1 MQESDQTI
9 MSQGNTISFE
19 KAKRR
24 PYLIVLYPQ
33 SQFKQTPLPMGST
46 IVGRGQDAQFK
57 LEDELVSRTHCAIT
71 FDGIEVCVEDLGSTN
86 GTFVDGSPVMKKSK
100 LDSEKR
106 LQIGRMV
113 LKVEFKDPNEEAFDR
128 NLFEAATRD
137 SLTKISNRR
146 TFMDRSLGEL
156 SFARRNNCYV
166 HTIMI
171 DVDHFKRINDTFGH
185 QCGDLVLKEI
195 ARILQEE
202 KRDSDLLARY
212 GGEEFIMLFNCGG
225 TKDAQKSAE
234 RIRAAIERHRFSWKD
249 TIIPVTIS
257 LGLSSKQGA
266 NITTID
272 DLIAESDK
280 LLYIAKQ
287 NGRNQVAFSE

>member
-1 MQESDQTI
+1 MPESDQTI

-19 KAKRR
+19 RARQR

-33 SQFKQTPLPMGST
+33 SQFKQMALPNGKT
-46 IVGRGQDAQFK
+46 ILGRGQDAQIK

-71 FDGIEVCVEDLGSTN
+71 FDGIDVCVEDLGSTN
-86 GTFVDGSPVMKKSK
+86 GTFVDGCPVMQKTR

-106 LQIGRMV
+106 LQIGKMV
-113 LKVEFKDPNEEAFDR
+113 LKVEFKDPSEEVFDR
-128 NLFEAATRD
+128 NMFEAATRD
-137 SLTKISNRR
+137 PLTKIPNRR

-171 DVDHFKRINDTFGH
+171 DVDHFKRINDTWGH
-185 QCGDLVLKEI
+185 PCGDLVLKEI
-195 ARILQEE
+195 ARILHDE
-202 KRDSDLLARY
+202 KRESDLLARY
-212 GGEEFIMLFNCGG
+212 GGEEFILLFNCGG

-234 RIRAAIERHRFSWKD
+234 RLRAAIERHRFTWND
-249 TIIPVTIS
+249 TVIPVTIS

-266 NITTID
+266 DITTIEN
-272 DLIAESDK
+272 LIAESDK
-280 LLYIAKQ
+280 LLYMAKQ
-287 NGRNQVAFSE
+287 NGRNQVAFVD